1 VVATLPLFGAF
12 ILGIGVRRWLQR
24 HFALLFRIQFALGMG
39 VLAVLAGWSFELSL
53 RNVGALG
60 VVLLAQVTSVLL
72 AARLF
77 RARPD
82 GPLLAYGMYGNPTFW
97 SLPVTAATL
106 GPHAAVFIVAYDMLT
121 QGRIAVGVKL
131 LRMRAPVEQSAR
143 SALADYAP
151 TAGAL
156 AGLLLGRVVE
166 APAAIATV
174 VTVLGTVMALIGAVL
189 LGVAWPREW
198 IGRVEARLALRGL
211 ALHLT
216 LVPSLLG
223 SATLLGMHLPGAA
236 WIMAF
241 GPLPTSVVAFAKLY
255 GYSTRTA
262 ASGLALSAAL
272 AIALLPLALALGAS

>member
-1 VVATLPLFGAF
+1 M
-12 ILGIGVRRWLQR
+12 LGLGVRHQLQR

-39 VLAVLAGWSFELSL
+39 VLAVLAGWSFELSP
-53 RNVGALG
+53 RNVGALA

-77 RARPD
+77 RARAD

-106 GPHAAVFIVAYDMLT
+106 GAHAAVFIVAYDMLT
-121 QGRIAVGVKL
+121 QGRIALGVKL
-131 LRMRAPVEQSAR
+131 LRTRAPVEQSAR

-156 AGLLLGRVVE
+156 TGLLLGQVVE

-174 VTVLGTVMALIGAVL
+174 VTVLGTVMALVGSVL

-211 ALHLT
+211 ALHVT

-223 SATLLGMHLPGAA
+223 AATLLGMHLPGAA
-236 WIMAF
+236 WILAF
-241 GPLPTSVVAFAKLY
+241 GPLPTSIVAFAKLY

-262 ASGLALSAAL
+262 ASGLALSVAL
-272 AIALLPLALALGAS
+272 ALVLLPLALALGS